1 MAKIK
6 ELPTQLK
13 SFIIKCKRV
22 WQVLR
27 KPSKKEFAM
36 VAKISALGIIVLG
49 LAGFIISLIV
59 KLAF

>member
-1 MAKIK
+1 MANIK

-27 KPSKKEFAM
+27 KPSKKEFTM
-36 VAKISALGIIVLG
+36 VAKISAIGIILLG
-49 LAGFIISLIV
+49 LSGFIISLLV
-59 KLAF
+59 KIAF